1 MAIAKLFPLQTKDY
15 MWILFL
21 PFLNS
26 WLKVEVND
34 LDMQFLDNVNKLKEL
49 IDSQTIHWTTFF
61 AELHFK
67 LFWQANY
74 YVCHYLKNLP
84 FFVSI

>member
-1 MAIAKLFPLQTKDY
+1 

-49 IDSQTIHWTTFF
+49 IDSQTIHWTTFLLNFISNCFDKLITTF
-61 AELHFK
+61 A
-67 LFWQANY
+67 
-74 YVCHYLKNLP
+74 
-84 FFVSI
+84 II